1 MHAANAKKGS
11 YSWHDRT
18 ATLRNTAKGHA
29 LILKLTLLPVPLSLF
44 FFRKGM
50 ELNCSHP
57 LPLFDQFGR

>member
-1 MHAANAKKGS
+1 MQPTPRKVLTHGMIVP
-11 YSWHDRT
+11 
-18 ATLRNTAKGHA
+18 LRNTAKGHA
-29 LILKLTLLPVPLSLF
+29 FILKLTLLPVPLSLF